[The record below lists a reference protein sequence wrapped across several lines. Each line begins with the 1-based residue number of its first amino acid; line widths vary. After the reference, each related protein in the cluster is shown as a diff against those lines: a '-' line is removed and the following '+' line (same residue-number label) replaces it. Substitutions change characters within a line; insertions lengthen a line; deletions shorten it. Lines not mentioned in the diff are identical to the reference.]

1 MDDRLS
7 LYECIRDK
15 ISDYFMRQSYT
26 ASSDLMK
33 IFGDILGDKMLWN
46 LLIKGLFHHLHYIPK
61 IQLNQINEQLSS
73 RISELQHKQIQQREE
88 ALVAKTLYNKAIM
101 NGNEKKL
108 KSGSNLDDD
117 TAGQDGDNDS
127 EDSNKSIS
135 KSKSKST
142 KRRKDKNNQ
151 IKSMP
156 NNKLYIIHPS
166 SQFKFVYTEAAEII
180 SVDFSTLSYVNNV
193 SDDMWIKI
201 FQYLDLYSILKCE
214 RTCHYFCRVTSNNPA
229 CFTNFKYSFCPTNRS
244 YMFRHYQRLNGIN
257 DPFYRFR
264 HSTKVHL
271 SFWSKENYEFRLLTA
286 FGDRFRNVRS
296 LTIEVNRE
304 SPLVD
309 LSQLVKKYSNF
320 FVSIR
325 QVVICVHGLGQPH
338 PNPHNRMI
346 TLYKSLISF
355 ILIRCSFIR
364 TLTLNYSLLTQC
376 YRHVSSCL
384 ELTQILCI
392 NSKSQLFN
400 DHKQIQDD
408 DYSNIIIFKMN
419 NSVNDI
425 VNDSSQGGQ
434 LMIDNGDNDDDRSR
448 HRRHRSHS
456 SHSHHHRHHHH
467 HRSTHHHRSR
477 HRTQSVVENK
487 TNDDTDDN
495 KMKII
500 KLGNI
505 ETQIQREIKIIFYRR
520 HVRYSFLS
528 YFHNHIRSI
537 HVHNSMGFSNDIE
550 SPESRRLNL
559 DTNFGEYEFLEE
571 MCLYNVS
578 SKITTFVNQ
587 HCRNCPMLNKMN
599 IIFDSNKNVY
609 NADQLNKTI
618 KVLLFNND
626 SSSASQSKI
635 NQYFGA
641 NDSGDNSVNNDNDND
656 EIAGLDYEDTN
667 GAGNGGGGEDEKQT
681 DSSNDGDGSMTLN
694 RSQSAFAN
702 YGLYG
707 GYNRRG
713 LIPKLMRKYL
723 NIITLNC
730 DISSNVKLLTNLEKT
745 FEAIANDFGIHH
757 TSENSNVNSLLL
769 QLNLFVHIH
778 IDVEC
783 NNTDEIGKL
792 LKLLKH
798 KYFQCDYTSYHVIAR
813 KINVVSTPKTEPL
826 KPKNIKS
833 PRGIKLIN
841 NPSRFSLSSNTKS
854 RFTFNTNKL
863 FGEKNS
869 DKTDKNNSNQQ
880 IIQEKKD
887 DNEQE
892 IDQEQIDNNT
902 HQQQLEQHQLQIK
915 SRISIKA
922 DSNNSDEKE
931 REKNNPNNNGNH
943 KEDGTNSA
951 ASTPRTANSDTGN
964 IQHTEN
970 IKGNGSISGIDGP
983 QHNATTLVSPSILHR
998 NTGVGV
1004 DFEIDDGNKSDGGT
1018 SSNTGTGINFKD
1030 AMNKMKL
1037 FGKSVQKLIKS
1048 NNDPTNN
1055 NNNTNNEDSESKS
1068 KEQSTDR
1075 QCTTIP
1081 FHHTPNQILRFMKK
1095 ATIHCDDIHWIH
1107 DCKYAQ
1113 CSRKY
1118 RTLYND
1124 TNNNN
1129 NNNDKQ

>member
-1 MDDRLS
+1 MATKMDDRLS

-15 ISDYFMRQSYT
+15 ISDYFMKQSYT
-26 ASSDLMK
+26 ASSDLMS
-33 IFGDILGDKMLWN
+33 IFGTILGDKMLWN

-61 IQLNQINEQLSS
+61 IQLNLINEQLSS
-73 RISELQHKQIQQREE
+73 RISELQHKQIQQREL
-88 ALVAKTLYNKAIM
+88 ALEIKNLYNKSIM
-101 NGNEKKL
+101 NGNEKRLKNGGNL
-108 KSGSNLDDD
+108 DSNDDDEDDSDGSNKSVESKSGSK
-117 TAGQDGDNDS
+117 
-127 EDSNKSIS
+127 SN
-135 KSKSKST
+135 T
-142 KRRKDKNNQ
+142 KKKNRDKDKERRKMLKNATLTLSEN
-151 IKSMP
+151 
-156 NNKLYIIHPS
+156 
-166 SQFKFVYTEAAEII
+166 
-180 SVDFSTLSYVNNV
+180 FSTLRHVNNL

-229 CFTNFKYSFCPTNRS
+229 CFTNFKYSFCPSNRS

-400 DHKQIQDD
+400 DHQQIQDN

-425 VNDSSQGGQ
+425 VNDMGTSAGGQ
-434 LMIDNGDNDDDRSR
+434 LAITNGGDNDDNTSHRSHR
-448 HRRHRSHS
+448 HRRHS
-456 SHSHHHRHHHH
+456 SSRHHRHSSRRSSRS
-467 HRSTHHHRSR
+467 HRGA
-477 HRTQSVVENK
+477 
-487 TNDDTDDN
+487 NDDEKKDNNDDIDDN

-537 HVHNSMGFSNDIE
+537 HVHNAMGFSNDIE

-571 MCLYNVS
+571 MCLYNDS
-578 SKITTFVNQ
+578 QKITTFINQ

-599 IIFDSNKNVY
+599 LIFDSNKNVY

-618 KVLLFNND
+618 KVLLFNMDSGSSSKSNLFASGNND
-626 SSSASQSKI
+626 S
-635 NQYFGA
+635 N
-641 NDSGDNSVNNDNDND
+641 DNSVNNDDQRMNDIT
-656 EIAGLDYEDTN
+656 ELGLDYDDDGTIGHN
-667 GAGNGGGGEDEKQT
+667 GEDDNKQT
-681 DSSNDGDGSMTLN
+681 DSSNDGDGSMTL

-707 GYNRRG
+707 GYGGRGNG

-730 DISSNVKLLTNLEKT
+730 DINSNVKLLTNLEKT
-745 FEAIANDFGIHH
+745 FEIIANDLGIS
-757 TSENSNVNSLLL
+757 TNENNVNSLLL

-813 KINVVSTPKTEPL
+813 KINSVSTPKSESI
-826 KPKNIKS
+826 KPKIGVKS
-833 PRGIKLIN
+833 PRA
-841 NPSRFSLSSNTKS
+841 PSKFTLSKPS

-863 FGEKNS
+863 FGERS
-869 DKTDKNNSNQQ
+869 DNKDKGQPVKEQKVDIDIETENKTNN
-880 IIQEKKD
+880 
-887 DNEQE
+887 
-892 IDQEQIDNNT
+892 NNNNNNRND
-902 HQQQLEQHQLQIK
+902 LRIK
-915 SRISIKA
+915 SRISMKIDPDNA
-922 DSNNSDEKE
+922 EEKDP
-931 REKNNPNNNGNH
+931 EKG
-943 KEDGTNSA
+943 DGTNSN
-951 ASTPRTANSDTGN
+951 ASTPKTANSDGGN
-964 IQHTEN
+964 PNHNHNLTTDSN
-970 IKGNGSISGIDGP
+970 IKGGNISGIDNNS
-983 QHNATTLVSPSILHR
+983 HNATTLVSPSILHR

-1018 SSNTGTGINFKD
+1018 SSNTGSGINFKD

-1048 NNDPTNN
+1048 NSDPTTSNTTNN
-1055 NNNTNNEDSESKS
+1055 NNNNNLDDHESKTQES
-1068 KEQSTDR
+1068 NNQTRGQSS
-1075 QCTTIP
+1075 IP
-1081 FHHTPNQILRFMKK
+1081 YPHHAPNQILRFMKK
-1095 ATIHCDDIHWIH
+1095 ATIHCDDIKWIC

-1124 TNNNN
+1124 D
-1129 NNNDKQ
+1129 NNDKQ